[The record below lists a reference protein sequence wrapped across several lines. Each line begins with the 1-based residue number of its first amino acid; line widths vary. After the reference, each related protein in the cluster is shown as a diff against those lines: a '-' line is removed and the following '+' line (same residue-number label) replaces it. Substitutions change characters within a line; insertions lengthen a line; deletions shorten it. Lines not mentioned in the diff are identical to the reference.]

1 MRIINE
7 NSFDIKKFKES
18 KLAVNCKTKEDT
30 IMFLEMLNADFDI
43 NWDTNRTSSY
53 KNKDGKYDTYWNLS
67 FEKTVYRWHENQILT
82 YDNIKYIE
90 GLKIEI
96 VEFKSLNNKK
106 YNKSEVENILNAKI
120 HWKDFIN
127 GEFAIRCKR
136 ESEVNELLQWIYKF
150 NEEDEIKNSPLV
162 TLSEG
167 LVKWQTNVCY
177 YIDCGY
183 ISYCDKSNCDDIV
196 LEWNNK
202 YEYHIDGVIE
212 TELSEDEFNDKFID
226 WVESIGAS
234 FGGGIKPC

>member
-1 MRIINE
+1 MRTWNRNTIDLKEFRKSNIAIHCDTEEKADDLLKYLNSKGIEWCSGEELKYNNYYFWYKELTCYRLNHTGLSYSDIDWWKSNYYDIVEWKII
-7 NSFDIKKFKES
+7 D
-18 KLAVNCKTKEDT
+18 
-30 IMFLEMLNADFDI
+30 
-43 NWDTNRTSSY
+43 
-53 KNKDGKYDTYWNLS
+53 
-67 FEKTVYRWHENQILT
+67 ENQQ
-82 YDNIKYIE
+82 
-90 GLKIEI
+90 
-96 VEFKSLNNKK
+96 VEFKSLNN
-106 YNKSEVENILNAKI
+106 SEVEEMLNTKI
-120 HWKDFIN
+120 HWKDFVN
-127 GEFAIRCKR
+127 GEFVIHCKS
-136 ESEVNELLQWIYKF
+136 ESEINELLQWIYK
-150 NEEDEIKNSPLV
+150 NAEDEIKNSPLV

-167 LVKWQTNVCY
+167 WLKWQTNVCY

>member
-7 NSFDIKKFKES
+7 NTFDINEFKES
-18 KLAVNCKTKEDT
+18 KLSVNCKTREDAV
-30 IMFLEMLNADFDI
+30 MFLEMLNNDYDI
-43 NWDTNRTSSY
+43 NWDTNRNFSV
-53 KNKDGKYDTYWNLS
+53 KNKDGEYYTYWDDM
-67 FEKTVYRWHENQILT
+67 FEETVYRWHKDQILT
-82 YDNIKYIE
+82 YDNVKYVE

-96 VEFKSLNNKK
+96 VEFQSLNN
-106 YNKSEVENILNAKI
+106 NKEVEEMLNTKI
-120 HWKDFIN
+120 NWKDFVN
-127 GEFAIRCKR
+127 GEFVIHCKS
-136 ESEVNELLQWIYKF
+136 ESEINELLQWIYK
-150 NEEDEIKNSPLV
+150 NAEDEIKNSPLV

-167 LVKWQTNVCY
+167 WLKWQTNVCY

-212 TELSEDEFNDKFID
+212 TELSEDDFNDKFID

>member
-7 NSFDIKKFKES
+7 NTFDINEFKES
-18 KLAVNCKTKEDT
+18 KLSVNCKTREDAV
-30 IMFLEMLNADFDI
+30 MFLEMLNNDYDI
-43 NWDTNRTSSY
+43 NWDTNRNFSV
-53 KNKDGKYDTYWNLS
+53 KNKDGEYYTYWDDM
-67 FEKTVYRWHENQILT
+67 FEETVYRWHKDQILT
-82 YDNIKYIE
+82 YDNVKYVE

-96 VEFKSLNNKK
+96 VEFQSLNN
-106 YNKSEVENILNAKI
+106 NKEVEEMLNTKI
-120 HWKDFIN
+120 NWKDFVN
-127 GEFAIRCKR
+127 GEFVIHCKS
-136 ESEVNELLQWIYKF
+136 ESEINELLQWIYK
-150 NEEDEIKNSPLV
+150 NAEDEIKNSPLV

-167 LVKWQTNVCY
+167 WLKWQTNVCY